1 MFSGGLAT
9 HLSRAAVAESLSVVG
24 RADADAVGEQATEG
38 SRILIADVPQDL
50 SERPVGRFLQPFRFS
65 DPCTLQITARRFPGL
80 VLELPKHGSGA
91 EVKSTR
97 QQIQVVRF
105 RHPFDQPPSDV
116 VGKLCVFGG
125 QHRVEDVRSL
135 TGSVFGRQ
143 RNSCGRTRNLVAE
156 MLAHECC
163 CEVERGGERSSGGD
177 AVVLDDQRVGS
188 NRRTGVTTC
197 EVRTVQP
204 RRRTSASVEQSRLA
218 QQIRA
223 DADRRHPNAAH
234 ARMNSISLSHS
245 DKRVAGSSD
254 GTSSNPGTTR

>member
-50 SERPVGRFLQPFRFS
+50 SERPVGRFQQPFRFS

-105 RHPFDQPPSDV
+105 RHPFDQHLPTSSAN
-116 VGKLCVFGG
+116 CVC
-125 QHRVEDVRSL
+125 L
-135 TGSVFGRQ
+135 
-143 RNSCGRTRNLVAE
+143 
-156 MLAHECC
+156 
-163 CEVERGGERSSGGD
+163 
-177 AVVLDDQRVGS
+177 
-188 NRRTGVTTC
+188 
-197 EVRTVQP
+197 
-204 RRRTSASVEQSRLA
+204 
-218 QQIRA
+218 
-223 DADRRHPNAAH
+223 
-234 ARMNSISLSHS
+234 
-245 DKRVAGSSD
+245 AGSIESRMY
-254 GTSSNPGTTR
+254 GA